1 MESQAVF
8 QAEIQAKN
16 FSIELGHRLCEHGE
30 FKTAAD
36 LLHSLM
42 WSRLA
47 PKYFWVTLLVDA
59 LPFISCETVATEGA
73 LLNSEQTYELMH
85 CLQELVKDGSLP
97 KRQRALLAQHEPK
110 IRMELARNLAV
121 ALMDEG
127 DES

>member
-1 MESQAVF
+1 MQPPYNGTLTGNVF
-8 QAEIQAKN
+8 GAPPVLLPFPYQCRQYLRHN
-16 FSIELGHRLCEHGE
+16 PPPQFHRLCEHGE

-59 LPFISCETVATEGA
+59 LPFISCETVAAEGA

-85 CLQELVKDGSLP
+85 CLQEECLGPIPISFP
-97 KRQRALLAQHEPK
+97 GPP
-110 IRMELARNLAV
+110 
-121 ALMDEG
+121 
-127 DES
+127 

>member
-1 MESQAVF
+1 METKLWQHLKHWDCF
-8 QAEIQAKN
+8 WGCPLLPFPDQYRCHIFKPLLR
-16 FSIELGHRLCEHGE
+16 FRRLCEHGE

-59 LPFISCETVATEGA
+59 LPFISCETVAAEGA

-85 CLQELVKDGSLP
+85 CLQE
-97 KRQRALLAQHEPK
+97 
-110 IRMELARNLAV
+110 
-121 ALMDEG
+121 
-127 DES
+127 